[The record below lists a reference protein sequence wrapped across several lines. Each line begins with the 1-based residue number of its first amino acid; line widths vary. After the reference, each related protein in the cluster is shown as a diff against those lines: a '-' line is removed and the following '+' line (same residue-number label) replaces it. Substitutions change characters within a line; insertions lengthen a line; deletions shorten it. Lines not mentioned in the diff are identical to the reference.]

1 MSNKQEYAQVG
12 VAMTCRGFD
21 EYMRMFDLNEAQLA
35 QGEVLDIAAG
45 GASFTAELGAR
56 GFQVTALDPRYGLP
70 EADAW
75 INEARV
81 EIETSTAKLDALA
94 GQFDWTY
101 YGDIGRHR
109 AGRVASLQKFAEH
122 LASEEGRSRYVAGAL
137 PELPFEND
145 RFSLVLCSHFLF
157 LYADQFGP
165 DFHERAV
172 SEMMRVCAPGGT
184 VKIYPLLS
192 LKWEPYPHLPHIM
205 KAASRLGG
213 TPELYRSKLPFI
225 PGSEQG
231 LQIKL

>member
-1 MSNKQEYAQVG
+1 MSTKQEYAQVG

-21 EYMRMFDLNEAQLA
+21 EYMRMFDLNEAQIS
-35 QGEVLDIAAG
+35 QGEVLDIAG
-45 GASFTAELGAR
+45 GGSSFTAELCAR
-56 GFQVTALDPRYGLP
+56 GFQGMALDPRYGLP
-70 EADAW
+70 DADAW
-75 INEARV
+75 IAEARE
-81 EIETSTAKLDALA
+81 EIETSTAKLAALA

-101 YGDIGRHR
+101 YGDIDRHR
-109 AGRVASLQKFAEH
+109 EGRVSSLRKFADH
-122 LASEEGRSRYVAGAL
+122 LASPAGRSRYEAGAL
-137 PELPFEND
+137 PELPFEDD

-172 SEMMRVCAPGGT
+172 AEMIRVCAPGGT

-213 TPELYRSKLPFI
+213 TPELYRSALPFI

>member
-1 MSNKQEYAQVG
+1 MSIKKEYAQVG

-21 EYMRMFDLNEAQLA
+21 EYTRMFDLNETQLA

-45 GASFTAELGAR
+45 GSSFTAELGAR
-56 GFQVTALDPRYGLP
+56 GFQGTALDPRYGSP
-70 EADAW
+70 DTDAW
-75 INEARV
+75 IAEARE
-81 EIETSTAKLDALA
+81 EIETSTAKLDALS

-101 YGDIGRHR
+101 YGDISRHR
-109 AGRVASLQKFAEH
+109 AGRVASLNKFTEH
-122 LASEEGRSRYVAGAL
+122 LASEAGRSRYVAGAL
-137 PELPFEND
+137 PELPFEDD

-165 DFHERAV
+165 EFHERAV
-172 SEMMRVCAPGGT
+172 AEMMRVCAPGGT

-213 TPELYRSKLPFI
+213 TPELFSSKLPFI

-231 LQIKL
+231 LQIHL